1 MWPFNK
7 KNKLLSSF
15 DHKWMHPQVPGIP
28 MKVLSIP
35 GICHFTIT
43 HIKAPLIYMLLEF
56 SQSELGQIFYSPFP
70 CLNSSLLRHFNAS
83 TPLNLRVSA
92 TLTLRVCLIVK
103 TS

>member
-43 HIKAPLIYMLLEF
+43 LSNDSTALYMPHNRSYQAPLYLPINIKIY
-56 SQSELGQIFYSPFP
+56 LG
-70 CLNSSLLRHFNAS
+70 H
-83 TPLNLRVSA
+83 
-92 TLTLRVCLIVK
+92 LTIKEVIK
-103 TS
+103 KFKEGGKDINNK